1 MVSLRSNREVVPTFA
16 LTKSADQ
23 EDSPWMVSSA
33 PPIKMPVEVW
43 ESTIFPPERYSIFRQ
58 YLQGMGSVFFIVV
71 STDVPMA

>member
-1 MVSLRSNREVVPTFA
+1 MMLAKSKSEVVPTFA

-43 ESTIFPPERYSIFRQ
+43 ESTIFPAERYSIFRQ
-58 YLQGMGSVFFIVV
+58 YLQGIGSVFLTVA
-71 STDVPMA
+71 STDVPAA